1 MAIHR
6 ISSIMAFH
14 VSNARKP
21 QNAKVSRYF
30 NITILAKVR
39 IDDYIA
45 ATQYQNNKPTLIII
59 PGADLFHVNTPND
72 IAYKRTN
79 P

>member
-21 QNAKVSRYF
+21 PNAKVSRYV

-39 IDDYIA
+39 IDDYLA
-45 ATQYQNNKPTLIII
+45 VTQYRNNKRTL
-59 PGADLFHVNTPND
+59 GADLFHVNTPND